1 MCYRHWPKK
10 FLDSPGD
17 FPYPSEHDL
26 HRDTV
31 QFAVTCVCDG
41 WTRQRWQFC
50 YIRER
55 VLEKC
60 EAVESGRLAD
70 KLPHVVRMKVSSYE
84 W

>member
-1 MCYRHWPKK
+1 
-10 FLDSPGD
+10 
-17 FPYPSEHDL
+17 
-26 HRDTV
+26 V
-31 QFAVTCVCDG
+31 QFAVTSVCDG

-60 EAVESGRLAD
+60 EAAESGRLAD